1 MYGMQTGHFSGRVFV
16 DLANLRNFAGTESL
30 IGGEWHGIELFL
42 HNQRAYKEALRL
54 LEENGRRR

>member
-42 HNQRAYKEALRL
+42 HNSK
-54 LEENGRRR
+54 GI